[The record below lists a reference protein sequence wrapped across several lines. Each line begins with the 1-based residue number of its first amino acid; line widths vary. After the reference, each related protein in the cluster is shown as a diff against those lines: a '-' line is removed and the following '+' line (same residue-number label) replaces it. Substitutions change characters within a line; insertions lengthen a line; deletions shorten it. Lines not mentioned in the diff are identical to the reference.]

1 MADLADLQEEL
12 TPEQA
17 SELAARGEVRL
28 VDVREAREW
37 DEGHIEGARH
47 VEMDQLVAEAES
59 LSGDPPVVFYCRT
72 GGRSSVASQAFRASG
87 VETFN
92 LAGGLVAWTER
103 GLPLEPED
111 GSVAIH

>member
-1 MADLADLQEEL
+1 VVDLTHLQEDL
-12 TPEQA
+12 TPEQV

-28 VDVREAREW
+28 VDVREVREW
-37 DEGHIEGARH
+37 DEGHIERARH
-47 VEMDQLVAEAES
+47 VEMDRLVAEAES

-72 GGRSSVASQAFRASG
+72 GSRSSVASQAFRASG

-92 LAGGLVAWTER
+92 LAGGLLAWAER